1 MPILS
6 SQEPLMLH
14 ANSIKQAVLLKDFL
28 SQYEDL
34 LSSDTRFSFENGIV
48 IGKGE
53 MFLLS
58 NSQENDI
65 HFWLDKHV
73 GSLSVPL
80 LTVAFQY
87 KKLLLC
93 NSFDLAVFY
102 RIGEYIAI
110 QDSDRSNIEWVMKI
124 NNIFTVGPY
133 SNKYFT
139 FVDGQYFKAQIS
151 RTT

>member
-1 MPILS
+1 
-6 SQEPLMLH
+6 MLH

-48 IGKGE
+48 IAKGE

-93 NSFDLAVFY
+93 NSFDLAVIY

-110 QDSDRSNIEWVMKI
+110 KDSDRSNIEWVMKI
-124 NNIFTVGPY
+124 NNIFTVGP
-133 SNKYFT
+133 
-139 FVDGQYFKAQIS
+139 
-151 RTT
+151 